1 MPQENEKTIYQ
12 MFRASILLKG
22 AISLAEMVVGG
33 LLLFVSMEQLI
44 TLTLWFIH
52 FFLRSWSNIL
62 STPLLHF
69 TSLLTASSGL
79 IAFYLFSRGAIK
91 LVLIIALLYNRL
103 WAYPWSLVVL
113 SLFVVYQIWH
123 MIESFSGI
131 VLGITLF
138 DLVVMYFIWREY
150 RIVQKHLAEKAH

>member
-44 TLTLWFIH
+44 ALALWLIH
-52 FFLRSWSNIL
+52 FLLGNWSGIL
-62 STPLLHF
+62 SAPLLHF

-91 LVLIIALLYNRL
+91 LALIIALLYNRL
-103 WAYPWSLVVL
+103 WAYPWSLLVL
-113 SLFVVYQIWH
+113 ALFVLYQIWH
-123 MIESFSGI
+123 MFHSFSGI

-150 RIVQKHLAEKAH
+150 LIVQKHLSERA